1 MMSTLN
7 SSVGCESE
15 TFLKHKGE
23 HISGHTSCGAIVV
36 QIKILIIV
44 AQYIKSQSNT
54 VFKLSF
60 FDSCIDFHYT
70 HFLSI
75 NSPYTV
81 YNVVECRE
89 VVGTTLTQSINLWTC
104 FNFVSKCVWQLLGQL
119 ELHSIGAVCS
129 TLHVF

>member
-15 TFLKHKGE
+15 PFLKHKRE
-23 HISGHTSCGAIVV
+23 HLLGHTSSGAIVV

-60 FDSCIDFHYT
+60 VDSSIDFHYA
-70 HFLSI
+70 HFLTI
-75 NSPYTV
+75 NSLYTV
-81 YNVVECRE
+81 YYSNALNTVVE
-89 VVGTTLTQSINLWTC
+89 
-104 FNFVSKCVWQLLGQL
+104 
-119 ELHSIGAVCS
+119 
-129 TLHVF
+129 

>member
-7 SSVGCESE
+7 NSVGCKSE
-15 TFLKHKGE
+15 PFLKYKEE
-23 HISGHTSCGAIVV
+23 HILGHTSCGAIVV

-44 AQYIKSQSNT
+44 AEYIKSQSNT

-60 FDSCIDFHYT
+60 VEKVTNYSIDFHYT

-104 FNFVSKCVWQLLGQL
+104 FNIVSKCMWQ
-119 ELHSIGAVCS
+119 
-129 TLHVF
+129 